1 MLKKLICLALTLCVL
16 TGAVMTG
23 CSNEQEAQPVAS
35 TDNYRNFYEIFVYSF
50 YDSDGDGIGDLNG
63 VTEKLDY
70 LNDGDPA
77 GGDDLGIDGIWLMP
91 IMASGSYHHYDVDD
105 YYKVADDYGT
115 NDDFKKLCE
124 EAHKR
129 GIKVII
135 DLVLNH
141 TSTQNEWYKMAVEEI
156 DEGNTDGYA
165 QYYQIA
171 DADNFDS
178 NAAYSQMGGSG
189 GVLVESNFSSEM
201 PELNLSNEDVRAEI
215 KKIMEFWIDLGC
227 DGFRLD
233 AVKYFDSATT
243 DGNEFLEWLMTTAKG
258 IKDDVYIVGEEWSGS
273 SEISMR
279 YDSGVSSLFNFPY
292 SNKGNGNI
300 LTAVSGRD
308 AAAFWRGIQGW
319 NEIIKGHNE
328 DAIDAAFLS
337 NHDMPRSALAF
348 SGDKTKEKTAA
359 MLYMT
364 MPGNSFI
371 YYGEEVGL
379 KGGSQNDGTFRSRMP
394 WSYTDESGMVTETTP
409 GVPDF
414 ESEEYKPEQS
424 VEEQVA
430 DKNSLFNFYKQIID
444 LKNTYPAIAR
454 GTISEIVETD
464 IRSVAGY
471 VTEYD
476 GEKLILIYSLSDDE
490 QTVDISKDS
499 LDYSGIA
506 AQLCVQDSDAD
517 GNVPQA
523 SLNGTALTI
532 PAGSLVVLK

>member
-1 MLKKLICLALTLCVL
+1 M
-16 TGAVMTG
+16 
-23 CSNEQEAQPVAS
+23 
-35 TDNYRNFYEIFVYSF
+35 
-50 YDSDGDGIGDLNG
+50 
-63 VTEKLDY
+63 
-70 LNDGDPA
+70 A
-77 GGDDLGIDGIWLMP
+77 G
-91 IMASGSYHHYDVDD
+91 
-105 YYKVADDYGT
+105 
-115 NDDFKKLCE
+115 
-124 EAHKR
+124 
-129 GIKVII
+129 
-135 DLVLNH
+135 H
-141 TSTQNEWYKMAVEEI
+141 T
-156 DEGNTDGYA
+156 
-165 QYYQIA
+165 
-171 DADNFDS
+171 
-178 NAAYSQMGGSG
+178 
-189 GVLVESNFSSEM
+189 
-201 PELNLSNEDVRAEI
+201 
-215 KKIMEFWIDLGC
+215 
-227 DGFRLD
+227 
-233 AVKYFDSATT
+233 
-243 DGNEFLEWLMTTAKG
+243 
-258 IKDDVYIVGEEWSGS
+258 
-273 SEISMR
+273 
-279 YDSGVSSLFNFPY
+279 
-292 SNKGNGNI
+292 
-300 LTAVSGRD
+300 
-308 AAAFWRGIQGW
+308 GW

-394 WSYTDESGMVTETTP
+394 WSYTDETGMVTETTP

-476 GEKLILIYSLSDDE
+476 GEKLMVIYSLSDDE

-523 SLNGTALTI
+523 SLNGTTLTI

>member
-394 WSYTDESGMVTETTP
+394 WSYTDETGMVTETTP

-424 VEEQVA
+424 VEEQVRNLPEVPDEEA
-430 DKNSLFNFYKQIID
+430 GWMLDFIYEERMRELGMEGWRRMD
-444 LKNTYPAIAR
+444 LIRRGVDYFVEQVDTYNPFA
-454 GTISEIVETD
+454 
-464 IRSVAGY
+464 
-471 VTEYD
+471 
-476 GEKLILIYSLSDDE
+476 K
-490 QTVDISKDS
+490 
-499 LDYSGIA
+499 
-506 AQLCVQDSDAD
+506 
-517 GNVPQA
+517 GNVKPYHA
-523 SLNGTALTI
+523 FYPI
-532 PAGSLVVLK
+532 PTNEINMNDGIGPEDQNEGY